1 MNIIKQI
8 AEGLPLAERPNETER
23 ELASMEQAWGDCAHG
38 LRTGLRF
45 SLKPDVDTLHTQPLL
60 EVHEYLD
67 VYRLKYEAGD
77 KSAILWAIREC
88 ARQNLPLPYWC
99 ATGYLQAIHEL
110 ERTPTTL
117 GQVFGTEE
125 SHKGGKAGAIHR
137 RNREQA
143 IRLLVCVRQIHKRH
157 PKLSKDACIRRAI
170 DELGLHVSQR
180 KATDL
185 FNNLEAEQKPYR
197 KALRMN
203 WSKI

>member
-1 MNIIKQI
+1 MNYATLKSLVPP
-8 AEGLPLAERPNETER
+8 ALHPNDKER
-23 ELASMEQAWGDCAHG
+23 ELARMEQAWGDCAHG
-38 LRTGLRF
+38 FRTGLRW
-45 SLKPDVDTLHTQPLL
+45 SWRPEGDTLHTQPLL

-99 ATGYLQAIHEL
+99 ATGYLDAIQGM

-117 GQVFGTEE
+117 GEVFGTEQ
-125 SHKGGKAGAIHR
+125 SHQGGKAGALHR
-137 RNREQA
+137 RNRGQA
-143 IRLLVCVRQIHKRH
+143 IKLSECVWRIHQRQPR
-157 PKLSKDACIRRAI
+157 LSKDACIRRARE
-170 DELGLHVSQR
+170 ELGLHISQR

-185 FNNLEAEQKPYR
+185 FNQLATEQTPYR

-203 WSKI
+203 WPKI